1 MKYFSIEELT
11 RTNTGLDNKP
21 NDEQQANLIFLA
33 DNLLDKAR
41 ELYGK
46 PIRVTSGFRS
56 LAVNKK
62 VGGSKTS
69 QHLLGEASDIK
80 CADMTKLFNI
90 LSHLEFDQLIW
101 EFGDF
106 DKQIIGLIHVSY
118 RQGHN
123 RKQILNTPNLKQYY
137 NIQYDGIKNKWI
149 KMI

>member
-11 RTNTGLDNKP
+11 RTSTGLDNKP

-62 VGGSKTS
+62 VGGVITS
-69 QHLLGEASDIK
+69 QHTKGEAVDLV
-80 CADMTKLFNI
+80 CEDNAKLFEI
-90 LSHLEFDQLIW
+90 FKKLKFDQLIW
-101 EFGDF
+101 EKGT
-106 DKQIIGLIHVSY
+106 DKQPAWIHVSLK
-118 RQGHN
+118 RQGIN
-123 RKQILNTPNLKQYY
+123 RGQILR
-137 NIQYDGIKNKWI
+137 IK
-149 KMI
+149 